1 MKAAG
6 ILAGPPTSGLSVGRC
21 ATIAIMTAGPK
32 YLETVESPPPV
43 DRLAARAGSPRKPGP
58 RAMQTRARILG
69 CVLQLV
75 EELPYRELTTAQVTQ
90 RLGIS
95 PSAFYRYFKDMNG
108 AILELTPR
116 MRSTADAIAALVAN
130 GEWDRPAARDT
141 ALAVIDAMAAWWAV
155 HRPLYRVTDL
165 CADEGD
171 ARFAQVKAATFAA
184 VTDALAIVIERNGEA
199 KDHEESFAA
208 ACVVVAMLIHTM
220 ARETAFGLAGVG
232 SESLRAQVAK
242 VIVATVNG
250 AN

>member
-1 MKAAG
+1 
-6 ILAGPPTSGLSVGRC
+6 
-21 ATIAIMTAGPK
+21 MTAGPK
-32 YLETVESPPPV
+32 YAETPESSAPV
-43 DRLAARAGSPRKPGP
+43 DRLAARAGSPREPGP
-58 RAMQTRARILG
+58 RAMLTRERILR

-95 PSAFYRYFKDMNG
+95 PSAFYRYFEDING
-108 AILELTPR
+108 AILELTPG
-116 MRSTADAIAALVAN
+116 MRSAADAIAGLVAE
-130 GEWDRPAARDT
+130 GDWDGPGARDT
-141 ALAVIDAMAAWWAV
+141 ALSIIDAMAGWWAD

-171 ARFAQVKAATFAA
+171 ARFARVKAATFAG
-184 VTDALAIVIERNGEA
+184 VTDTLADVIDRHFETNSR
-199 KDHEESFAA
+199 EESFVT

-220 ARETAFGLAGVG
+220 ARETAFGLAGVR

-242 VIVATVNG
+242 VIVATVTG